1 MFAGLQIESE
11 RICNKQNVDASQI
24 NIWTKKRNKDFEW
37 KNAFCLYYISI
48 NIHYLQYIQ
57 KCNLVN
63 LGVI

>member
-37 KNAFCLYYISI
+37 KNAFC
-48 NIHYLQYIQ
+48 
-57 KCNLVN
+57 
-63 LGVI
+63 